1 MKASRLR
8 ARTEAVREVVKGD
21 AVRKCVRSTYVGER
35 QVHVVKESVP
45 TDVVPPFSAS
55 QAGSQVARVEQL
67 LE

>member
-1 MKASRLR
+1 M
-8 ARTEAVREVVKGD
+8 KGD